1 MKLNRKSRV
10 FKFGTGQLAVQK
22 STRTKVK
29 VVGARR
35 VGTKRNKKQR
45 VLLIVAVVTGGPNK
59 GALIVAKASSFAPRP
74 SKTAPTPLVVGV

>member
-10 FKFGTGQLAVQK
+10 FKFQTGQLAVQK
-22 STRTKVK
+22 STGTKVK

-35 VGTKRNKKQR
+35 VGTKRR
-45 VLLIVAVVTGGPNK
+45 VLLIVAVVTSTHNK

-74 SKTAPTPLVVGV
+74 SKTASTPLVVGV